1 MSSAQKKKEAK
12 EQPLAAEIERAS
24 FRVAST
30 AHHKRNAK
38 GIAKW
43 HKHEEIELLYLLIKE
58 PANVR
63 ISKQDIG
70 ISAYD
75 VIAYPAGVYH
85 WEKINWD
92 LEQEYYGF
100 KLKTDFVLP
109 QTLRVSDRQGKL
121 LWLFSNINQEYYSPD
136 KNEALLEYYVK
147 ALLLNLTKM
156 GTKKLSAE
164 ERIEQYIRANFRKS
178 ITVGD
183 IVRAAHVSE
192 SYACRIAKKR
202 WGVSLVQ
209 LVARVRL
216 EEAKRLLLASDHSI
230 EEIARRCGFSSQK
243 YFSRVFH
250 KQLGQT
256 PSQFRQ
262 GK

>member
-1 MSSAQKKKEAK
+1 M
-12 EQPLAAEIERAS
+12 EQNLAAEIERS
-24 FRVAST
+24 RFRLTST
-30 AHHKRNAK
+30 AHHKENAR

-43 HKHEEIELLYLLIKE
+43 HKHEEMELLYLLIKE

-63 ISKQDIG
+63 TSEQNIG
-70 ISAYD
+70 VSAYD
-75 VIAYPAGVYH
+75 VIVYPAGVYH

-164 ERIEQYIRANFRKS
+164 ERIEQYIRANFRRS

-192 SYACRIAKKR
+192 S
-202 WGVSLVQ
+202 
-209 LVARVRL
+209 
-216 EEAKRLLLASDHSI
+216 
-230 EEIARRCGFSSQK
+230 
-243 YFSRVFH
+243 
-250 KQLGQT
+250 
-256 PSQFRQ
+256 
-262 GK
+262 

>member
-1 MSSAQKKKEAK
+1 MGMGNL
-12 EQPLAAEIERAS
+12 PAA
-24 FRVAST
+24 
-30 AHHKRNAK
+30 
-38 GIAKW
+38 
-43 HKHEEIELLYLLIKE
+43 
-58 PANVR
+58 
-63 ISKQDIG
+63 
-70 ISAYD
+70 
-75 VIAYPAGVYH
+75 
-85 WEKINWD
+85 
-92 LEQEYYGF
+92 
-100 KLKTDFVLP
+100 
-109 QTLRVSDRQGKL
+109 
-121 LWLFSNINQEYYSPD
+121 
-136 KNEALLEYYVK
+136 
-147 ALLLNLTKM
+147 
-156 GTKKLSAE
+156 
-164 ERIEQYIRANFRKS
+164 ERIEQYIRANFRER
-178 ITVGD
+178 ITAGD
-183 IVRAAHVSE
+183 IARAAHVSE

>member
-1 MSSAQKKKEAK
+1 M
-12 EQPLAAEIERAS
+12 EQNLAAEIERAR
-24 FRVAST
+24 FRVTST
-30 AHHKRNAK
+30 AHHKENSR
-38 GIAKW
+38 GIEKW

-63 ISKQDIG
+63 TSEQNIG
-70 ISAYD
+70 VSAYD
-75 VIAYPAGVYH
+75 VIAYPAGTYH

-100 KLKTDFVLP
+100 KLETDFVLP
-109 QTLRVSDRQGKL
+109 QTLRISDRQGKL
-121 LWLFSNINQEYYSPD
+121 LWLFSNINREYYSPD

-156 GTKKLSAE
+156 GTEKLSAE
-164 ERIEQYIRANFRKS
+164 ERIEQYIRANFRER
-178 ITVGD
+178 ITAGE
-183 IVRAAHVSE
+183 IARAAHVSE
-192 SYACRIAKKR
+192 SYACRIAKRR

-209 LVARVRL
+209 LVAQVRL

-230 EEIARRCGFSSQK
+230 EEIARESGFSSQK